1 MLAVTYTCFNQ
12 FYIVTMNTQ
21 LHSAIKATPYEVVF
35 GMEASSEPVPSL
47 KVVEEPA
54 AASDED
60 DTDFSGNNSDTSF
73 ACTHNGEGS

>member
-1 MLAVTYTCFNQ
+1 
-12 FYIVTMNTQ
+12 MNTQ

-35 GMEASSEPVPSL
+35 GIKASSEPVPSL
-47 KVVEEPA
+47 KVVEEPV

-60 DTDFSGNNSDTSF
+60 DSDFSDNDSDTSF

>member
-1 MLAVTYTCFNQ
+1 M
-12 FYIVTMNTQ
+12 
-21 LHSAIKATPYEVVF
+21 HEVVF
-35 GMEASSEPVPSL
+35 GMKASSEPVPSL

>member
-1 MLAVTYTCFNQ
+1 
-12 FYIVTMNTQ
+12 MNTQ

-35 GMEASSEPVPSL
+35 SMKASSEPVPSL

-54 AASDED
+54 AVSDED
-60 DTDFSGNNSDTSF
+60 DTDFSGNDSDTSF

>member
-1 MLAVTYTCFNQ
+1 
-12 FYIVTMNTQ
+12 MNTQ

-35 GMEASSEPVPSL
+35 GIKASSEPVPSL

-60 DTDFSGNNSDTSF
+60 NSDFSGYDSHTSF
-73 ACTHNGEGS
+73 ACTHSGEGS